1 MAGGYNTGQATVATT
16 ATVIAPARPGRKTI
30 TIANSGTTDVYIGGA
45 AVTTSTGFLLHT
57 GTKGA
62 GFTFGTE
69 GPVYGIVGS
78 GTQVVSYLETL

>member
-1 MAGGYNTGQATVATT
+1 MAGGYNTGQETVATT

-45 AVTTSTGFLLHT
+45 AVTTSTGFLLT

-62 GFTFGTE
+62 GFTVDTE
-69 GPVYGIVGS
+69 AAVYGIVGS
-78 GTQVVSYLETL
+78 GTQVVSFLETI

>member
-30 TIANSGTTDVYIGGA
+30 TIVNGGTTDVYVGGA
-45 AVTTSTGFLLHT
+45 AVTTSTGFLLT

-62 GFTFGTE
+62 GFTVDTE

-78 GTQVVSYLETL
+78 GTQAVSYLETL